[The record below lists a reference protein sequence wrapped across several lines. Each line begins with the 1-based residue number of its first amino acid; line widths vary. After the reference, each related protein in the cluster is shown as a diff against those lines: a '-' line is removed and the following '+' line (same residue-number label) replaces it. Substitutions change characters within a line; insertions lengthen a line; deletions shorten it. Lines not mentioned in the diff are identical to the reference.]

1 MGSLSGRSGTPQSDI
16 VARVLAARAEAGDRL
31 AGLRRIG
38 IDEISS

>member
-1 MGSLSGRSGTPQSDI
+1 VSGI
-16 VARVLAARAEAGDRL
+16 VGRVVTERAGAVDRL